1 MMHNCRGETRLT
13 QFSYTVCS
21 EIIIQLVNKQF
32 TADFYPKPVK
42 KQCYTSVHDV
52 PSYLTN

>member
-1 MMHNCRGETRLT
+1 MHNCRGETRLT